1 MLMQIAYTSI
11 SKTFHSISTSR
22 PCYQTT
28 PLHNPMSPRT
38 RSCATCRKKRI
49 KCDATRPHCLMCVRY
64 GRQCPGL
71 DSGPL
76 IVDMTNKARYGMQKR
91 KKKPIPS
98 PESFLEFALQHHSSI
113 NQISHQSSITEAF
126 YARFLSFFTSE
137 GEGKDIRNRAT
148 WLHRLPLLSVD
159 GTNDAL
165 TLAVQATASAYCAAE
180 SSNTALIRHAWD
192 LYGRAIQTHSRFL
205 ARSQKGIASVTIHM
219 ISTSVLFSFFEAMQ
233 ATSADAYRSHIY
245 GAAKMFEVT
254 DPTQCHEGVLCQ
266 LFFHIR
272 TQMAFVQLTSRGEK
286 APLDVKRILHE
297 SLEYEVL
304 PMSQRLAGHFT
315 GLADKYSEGKRGE
328 VALEA
333 EEFEDI
339 REQVEGLWQEYSG
352 ATSRVDRLPFPTGP
366 LASALEHIWLETSDR
381 APSKGELLSWTD
393 PLTGE
398 TCYRDT
404 YTALMISYFCGT
416 HVLLN
421 ILAPHLASND
431 ETDHYNAILDASKFM
446 STRLIGC
453 AYMRMA
459 APLLLVA
466 MHAPDAAQR
475 LKAIGYFEGWKT
487 GSMRGISALALE
499 CTNRNYFEAVRTK
512 QKLVGDGLGKNGFV
526 EHEDEGVYMPAD
538 LVVM

>member
-1 MLMQIAYTSI
+1 
-11 SKTFHSISTSR
+11 
-22 PCYQTT
+22 
-28 PLHNPMSPRT
+28 
-38 RSCATCRKKRI
+38 
-49 KCDATRPHCLMCVRY
+49 MCIRY

-76 IVDMTNKARYGMQKR
+76 IVDMTNTARYGMQKR
-91 KKKPIPS
+91 KKKPILS
-98 PESFLEFALQHHSSI
+98 PESFLEFALQHQSLL
-113 NQISHQSSITEAF
+113 NQISQQPSITEAF

-137 GEGKDIRNRAT
+137 GEGNDIRNRAT
-148 WLHRLPLLSVD
+148 WLHRLPQLSVD

-180 SSNTALIRHAWD
+180 TANPALIRQAWD

-205 ARSQKGIASVTIHM
+205 ARSQKGLAVVTIHM

-266 LFFHIR
+266 LFFHVR

-286 APLDVKRILHE
+286 APLDVKRILHG
-297 SLEYEVL
+297 SLEYEIL
-304 PMSQRLAGHFT
+304 PMSQRVASHFT
-315 GLADKYSEGKRGE
+315 SLADAYNDGKSGE
-328 VALEA
+328 VAIEA
-333 EEFEDI
+333 EECEDI
-339 REQVEGLWQEYSG
+339 REQAEGLWHEYSG
-352 ATSRVDRLPFPTGP
+352 AISRVDESPSRTHLLTQPFTDLWLDTFDQPT
-366 LASALEHIWLETSDR
+366 
-381 APSKGELLSWTD
+381 SKGELLSWTD

-398 TCYRDT
+398 TCYRDA

-421 ILAPHLASND
+421 ILAPHLASNE
-431 ETDHYNAILDASKFM
+431 ETDYFNAILEASKFM

-466 MHAPDAAQR
+466 THAPDAAQR
-475 LKAIGYFEGWKT
+475 LKAVSYFEGWKT

-499 CTNRNYFEAVRTK
+499 CTKRNYAEVARSK
-512 QKLVGDGLGKNGFV
+512 QMLVGAEAGMNGFV
-526 EHEDEGVYMPAD
+526 EHEDEGVYMPVEMVAT
-538 LVVM
+538 